1 MSRKISNSA
10 ADAFYS
16 GRPFKSSNTEV
27 KANADTTELY
37 LFGNLI
43 AIKKQ
48 KEVSITNAGWF
59 SATTKERLNA
69 LNVASIGQKAGK
81 WYLNGKEWDG
91 QLTIVAK

>member
-16 GRPFKSSNTEV
+16 GRSFKSGNTEV
-27 KANADTTELY
+27 KVSADTTEMY

-59 SATTKERLNA
+59 SATTKERLSA
-69 LNVASIGQKAGK
+69 LNIASIGQKAGK

-91 QLTIVAK
+91 KLTTIAK